1 MMDDIRIHKTKK
13 WISIKKEISKKAN
26 NRIKYTRQKKKR
38 YMLYFDCISNDEK
51 SMGNVNPRFI

>member
-1 MMDDIRIHKTKK
+1 MNID
-13 WISIKKEISKKAN
+13 KKEISKKAN